1 MEDSP
6 LGSSPDVE
14 QCDLESSSNQSL
26 SVGYFPHE
34 DSIDCEDIIPCEE
47 LTSEGP
53 SCHVLPPV
61 QGVWGTKSVNKPV
74 ERQNPIQENPEKPGE
89 EAILEVLDAYLGWH
103 QEDSGANGT
112 PKEDSQRMDE
122 CPQESINQTL
132 WDLDELMKDLE
143 ACMENQKDDQ
153 DHASVLTDSPQEED
167 LQPCS
172 SASPHMDQ
180 VSYQESEACED
191 LPKCDPPEDRDMDQF
206 PEMPPELEDDEIVE
220 MESQE
225 ICTAETSSVSS
236 EPSKEEDVPSEEEN
250 TSCLNLSLGFRG
262 SKTPGTSTW
271 QDGTGGTSGLEQV
284 AVGSE
289 RMGSSLQSV
298 VFRLSESS
306 SDDPGESDWF

>member
-1 MEDSP
+1 MGDSS

-14 QCDLESSSNQSL
+14 QCVLESSPNQSL

-34 DSIDCEDIIPCEE
+34 DSIACEDIIPCEE

-61 QGVWGTKSVNKPV
+61 QGAWGTESVNKPV

-89 EAILEVLDAYLGWH
+89 EAILEVLDAYLDSH

-122 CPQESINQTL
+122 SPQESINQTL

-143 ACMENQKDDQ
+143 AFLENQKVDQ
-153 DHASVLTDSPQEED
+153 DHDSELSDSPPEED
-167 LQPCS
+167 LQPCT
-172 SASPHMDQ
+172 SASPDMDQ
-180 VSYQESEACED
+180 VSDQESEACED
-191 LPKCDPPEDRDMDQF
+191 LPKCDPPENRDMDQF

-225 ICTAETSSVSS
+225 ICPAETSSVSS
-236 EPSKEEDVPSEEEN
+236 EPPKEEDEPSEEEN
-250 TSCLNLSLGFRG
+250 TCCLNLSLGFKWLRE
-262 SKTPGTSTW
+262 
-271 QDGTGGTSGLEQV
+271 L
-284 AVGSE
+284 VGSALTG
-289 RMGSSLQSV
+289 RNRPRRANNSSIL
-298 VFRLSESS
+298 LSIKRRHLFGGNKAHPQESL
-306 SDDPGESDWF
+306 